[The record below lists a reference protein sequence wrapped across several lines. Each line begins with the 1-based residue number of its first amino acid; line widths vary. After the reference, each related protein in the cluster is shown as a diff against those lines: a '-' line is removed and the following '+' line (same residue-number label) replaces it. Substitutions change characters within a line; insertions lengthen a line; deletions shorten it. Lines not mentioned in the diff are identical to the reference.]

1 VEVSH
6 ENDVSDGC
14 PSNYRLA
21 TCVRA
26 LFHIDVD
33 ADAYLPALSSEHEF
47 RCPFIA
53 RSDEILLAKIKSVHL
68 VQSYC
73 KLRLCIPSTLIK

>member
-6 ENDVSDGC
+6 ENNVSDGC

-26 LFHIDVD
+26 LFHIDTD

-47 RCPFIA
+47 RCPFTA
-53 RSDEILLAKIKSVHL
+53 LPDEYNEMVLAKIKSIRL

-73 KLRLCIPSTLIK
+73 KLRLRI